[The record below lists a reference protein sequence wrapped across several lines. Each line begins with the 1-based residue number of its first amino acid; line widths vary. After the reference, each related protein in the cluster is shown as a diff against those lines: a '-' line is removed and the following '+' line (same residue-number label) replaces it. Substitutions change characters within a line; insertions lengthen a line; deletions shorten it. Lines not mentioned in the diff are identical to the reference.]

1 MGGRETSG
9 RDERREEGVRSHEAG
24 RATRQNYSVWL
35 SYINTSHDAY
45 ALPLLYIQNFF
56 CRSGVVQPMVIGE
69 DGRPRVVEDVQEYL
83 HTLEQANRET
93 DED

>member
-1 MGGRETSG
+1 
-9 RDERREEGVRSHEAG
+9 
-24 RATRQNYSVWL
+24 
-35 SYINTSHDAY
+35 
-45 ALPLLYIQNFF
+45 
-56 CRSGVVQPMVIGE
+56 MVIGE